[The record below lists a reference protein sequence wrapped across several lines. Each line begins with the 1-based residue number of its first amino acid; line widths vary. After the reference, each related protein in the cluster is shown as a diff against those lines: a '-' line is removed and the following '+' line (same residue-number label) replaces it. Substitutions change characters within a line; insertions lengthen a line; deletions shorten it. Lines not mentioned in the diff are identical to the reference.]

1 MLPGVRR
8 LDFAAQ
14 RPILCMRRGNAV
26 CVMFPMHDKCQKE
39 HLCVKYSV

>member
-26 CVMFPMHDKCQKE
+26 CVMF
-39 HLCVKYSV
+39 LCTINAKKSTYA